1 MSKDQRLKQSKIV
14 QVKKKNLN
22 NIRLFMISIIS
33 LGILCIIIA
42 TALIIGTIWLYILR
56 TFTKVNYRIYMISTE
71 I

>member
-22 NIRLFMISIIS
+22 NIRLFMISIIP

-56 TFTKVNYRIYMISTE
+56 TFTKVNYRIYMISAE